1 MLKFVIYLSSRV
13 QLMGKK
19 AYIIGMGPAGLASA
33 LALLAKGYSVELIDR
48 RSEDDVFSRKQG
60 VFLKDD
66 TIRDFFALS
75 QLASKGYSLEF
86 KDNFICKLIRPID
99 ESNLQLSAED
109 QLDLAF
115 FELIEKERT
124 VIPIA
129 ELQRYQYSKL
139 KYIYDKGGFTFQD
152 EEDPYTVKFNNAEQ
166 QLIFHLGDTQIAKV
180 DAENQKLTLDH
191 NGSIQNHSFDL
202 LVDASGKTSKSFT
215 QLWNSQNPE
224 FAIGYE
230 KLDNPD
236 HNAFGVMYL
245 SINNPPL
252 AMIANPVLSPT
263 EGTSFI
269 PLDKITPLKAM
280 GWTHDYPP
288 LIYLKY
294 SKKNGAVYLTGEIP
308 ESILKDNNKKELKQW
323 FDLVLQLLFNN
334 TDFKMSAPGL
344 ASVFKTD
351 IEIADKFA
359 LLLPKG
365 GVFCLVGDALMSA
378 NFLLGCGISNAL
390 DDANKLPDM
399 VDNQFSQSEAEAY
412 RNLRYLDYKDDWLFF
427 KEHIA
432 LRLKSLQLEKQLDLS
447 RQELELKQ
455 RELESIQQQ
464 CSFY

>member
-1 MLKFVIYLSSRV
+1 MLKYVIYLSSRV
-13 QLMGKK
+13 RLMGKK

-33 LALLAKGYSVELIDR
+33 LALLAKGYSVELIDC

-60 VFLKDD
+60 VFLQDD

-86 KDNFICKLIRPID
+86 KDNFICKLIRPMD
-99 ESNLQLSAED
+99 ESSLKLSAED

-129 ELQRYQYSKL
+129 ELQRYQYNKL
-139 KYIYDKGGFTFQD
+139 KYIYAQGGFTFQD
-152 EEDPYTVKFNNAEQ
+152 DEDPYTVKFNNAEQ
-166 QLIFHLGDTQIAKV
+166 QLIFHLGDTQIVKV
-180 DAENQKLTLDH
+180 DAENQELTLDH
-191 NGSIQNHSFDL
+191 DGSIQNHSFDL
-202 LVDASGKTSKSFT
+202 LVDASGKTSKSFA
-215 QLWNSQNPE
+215 QLWNTQNPE

-252 AMIANPVLSPT
+252 AMIANPVLSPI

-269 PLDKITPLKAM
+269 SLDKIAPLKAM

-294 SKKNGAVYLTGEIP
+294 SKKSGDLYLTGEIP

-334 TDFKMSAPGL
+334 TNFKTSPPAL

-359 LLLPKG
+359 LPLPKG
-365 GVFCLVGDALMSA
+365 GVFCLVGDALMPA

-399 VDNQFSQSEAEAY
+399 IDNQFSQSEAY
-412 RNLRYLDYKDDWLFF
+412 RNLRYLDYKNDWLFF
-427 KEHIA
+427 KELIA
-432 LRLKSLQLEKQLDLS
+432 LRLKSLQLEQQLDLS
-447 RQELELKQ
+447 KQEMELKQ
-455 RELESIQQQ
+455 RELESVQQQ
-464 CSFY
+464 YSFY